1 MRYSNI
7 KEIVSSS
14 YPTFDLD
21 GNQLPENYKFV
32 LNGDIITRRGLYPD
46 SKIEYNAANLEKI
59 QYIEDDRLDFRFIV
73 ANKTKVLFLRKKDK
87 PDTKPF
93 YEELVKAKADNN
105 PYFTEK
111 NVSVVTLDLD
121 KFIGYSKEAKFIDG
135 EANAGVRILNTTDT
149 IEEIL
154 YHITYMCDNKEKE
167 IRPGPFE
174 NKTPEG
180 YDGLVIFEIIE

>member
-1 MRYSNI
+1 MKYSNI
-7 KEIVSSS
+7 KKIVSNS

-21 GNQLPENYKFV
+21 GNTLDPNYKFV
-32 LNGDIITRRGLYPD
+32 LNGDMITRIGLYPD
-46 SKIEYNAANLEKI
+46 SKVEYNAANLEKI
-59 QYIEDDRLDFRFIV
+59 QYIDDDRLDFRFIV
-73 ANKTKVLFLRKKDK
+73 VNKNN
-87 PDTKPF
+87 PDEMWTTKPF
-93 YEELVKAKADNN
+93 YEELVTAKADNN

-111 NVSVVTLDLD
+111 TVSVVTLDLD
-121 KFIGYSKEAKFIDG
+121 KFIGYSKEPKFIDG

-180 YDGLVIFEIIE
+180 YDGLVIYEIIE